1 MRIATTRKESEAIL
15 AAMLGVAAT
24 GRGEPGFADRT
35 ALAAAARWM
44 FGVDTA
50 AVTAPLPAIDPARLA
65 DALSAPAL
73 RVEAVRFLTVMAFV
87 DGTIDPAKIARV
99 VEYADALGVHEESI
113 DEIAAAARGSLDW
126 ALAHMVRDNMTSV
139 IGRPWPEDG
148 DVGAWLQPYRDTGAD
163 PALAARYRALA
174 QLPSGTFGRAFLE
187 HFERNGYAVPGEP
200 DAINERFGTPHDA
213 THVLTGYD
221 TSPRGEILVSTFTA
235 AMHPVH
241 PISGHVLPVIFSWH
255 LGVQMNAVAKSA
267 RGALDPGEFWRAWRR
282 GDEARVDTFAPSWD
296 FWAHVATPLDEL
308 RSVWQFDDR
317 PDLVP
322 ERADDS

>member
-1 MRIATTRKESEAIL
+1 MRITTTRKESDAIL
-15 AAMLGVAAT
+15 AAMSDVAAT

-44 FGVDTA
+44 FGVDAA
-50 AVTAPLPAIDPARLA
+50 AVDAPLPAIDPARLA
-65 DALSAPAL
+65 DAVSAAAL

-99 VEYADALGVHEESI
+99 VEYAAALGVHEESI

-148 DVGAWLQPYRDTGAD
+148 DVGAWLQPYRGTGAD
-163 PALAARYRALA
+163 PALAARYRGLA
-174 QLPSGTFGRAFLE
+174 HLPPGTFGRAFLE

-213 THVLTGYD
+213 THVLSGYD

-235 AMHPVH
+235 AMHPIN
-241 PISGHVLPVIFSWH
+241 PMAGHILPVIFNGH
-255 LGVQMNAVAKSA
+255 LGVRFNEFATPA
-267 RGALDPGEFWRAWRR
+267 RGGFDPDEFWHAWAR
-282 GDEARVDTFAPSWD
+282 GRDMTADLFAPDWNAWD
-296 FWAHVATPLDEL
+296 WIEHDLEQLRRDWNVAPPGHRL
-308 RSVWQFDDR
+308 
-317 PDLVP
+317 
-322 ERADDS
+322 